1 MSAVCNVPFTQGGH
15 TSISSH
21 HASALVMPVVLASHS
36 LGRSIFDEGES
47 NVSQSFLLPGPNA
60 DLWDWQLQGAC
71 RGENSDVFYHPDGER
86 GRARAQRENR
96 AKAICHTCPV
106 IELCREHALASGEP
120 YGVWGGMSESERVVA
135 LRSRRTHATV
145 SA

>member
-1 MSAVCNVPFTQGGH
+1 M
-15 TSISSH
+15 
-21 HASALVMPVVLASHS
+21 
-36 LGRSIFDEGES
+36 
-47 NVSQSFLLPGPNA
+47 SQSFLLPGPNT
-60 DLWDWQLQGAC
+60 DFWDWQLHGAC

-96 AKAICHTCPV
+96 AKAICSTCPV
-106 IELCREHALASGEP
+106 IGMCREHALASGEP

-145 SA
+145 GA